1 MPIRKFPKDS
11 IITSEQRYS
20 LPTRKVHIY
29 PPLKRVEIRL
39 YWESGATEG
48 SVAFNSVH
56 HFAEFLRDNPELA
69 QAVEYVPK
77 AKQ

>member
-11 IITSEQRYS
+11 IIPNEQHYS
-20 LPTRKVHIY
+20 LPARTVPMY

-48 SVAFNSVH
+48 SVGFSNVH
-56 HFAEFLRDNPELA
+56 HFAEFLKDNPELA
-69 QAVEYVPK
+69 RAVGYVPK
-77 AKQ
+77 TKR